1 MASWNA
7 AAARCQ
13 FSGFPPFAHSASCAS
28 SPGIDEPTSSA
39 ISSNLFAASGVTIG
53 GLMRI
58 LLSFAVFLRLFC
70 SVVLVI
76 LYCSI
81 RLMLSRFSLLYFFV
95 INCLTDGKLRVTYKH
110 SLSLLESSN

>member
-1 MASWNA
+1 MHKLFYVSFVFLDIALYHFSMASWNA

-13 FSGFPPFAHSASCAS
+13 FSAFPPFAHSASCAS

-70 SVVLVI
+70 SVIVVI
-76 LYCSI
+76 
-81 RLMLSRFSLLYFFV
+81 FV
-95 INCLTDGKLRVTYKH
+95 F
-110 SLSLLESSN
+110 